1 MTCLKAQ
8 KEQRPSLRQRIRA
21 AAEQMDLPD
30 GMTYGQPQLT
40 LDGNLQLLVER
51 HHGIAEYGTQRIRIA
66 SKDFT
71 IEVQGERMQLV
82 AMDRDS
88 IRIRGHIVSV
98 GYLYQE

>member
-1 MTCLKAQ
+1 MQIL
-8 KEQRPSLRQRIRA
+8 
-21 AAEQMDLPD
+21 
-30 GMTYGQPQLT
+30 
-40 LDGNLQLLVER
+40 
-51 HHGIAEYGTQRIRIA
+51 HGIAEYGTQRIRIA

>member
-1 MTCLKAQ
+1 M
-8 KEQRPSLRQRIRA
+8 
-21 AAEQMDLPD
+21 
-30 GMTYGQPQLT
+30 
-40 LDGNLQLLVER
+40 ER

>member
-40 LDGNLQLLVER
+40 LDGDL
-51 HHGIAEYGTQRIRIA
+51 
-66 SKDFT
+66 
-71 IEVQGERMQLV
+71 
-82 AMDRDS
+82 
-88 IRIRGHIVSV
+88 
-98 GYLYQE
+98 